1 MPTTKSFSPQSL
13 AKRWNDVV
21 EELREIRPMRPGT
34 VCSQRVKY
42 EDKNG
47 KVKSHGPYP
56 ILTFKEKGKTVTM
69 RLESEEKIEVAKE
82 QIAHFRNFKEKTKEL
97 IDIGRRMADREMSE
111 VGEGKKNSSKRS
123 AKNKRPRRA
132 TSSRR

>member
-1 MPTTKSFSPQSL
+1 MSTTRSLSAQSL

-21 EELREIRPMRPGT
+21 EELREVRPMRPGT

-42 EDKNG
+42 QDKNG

-56 ILTFKEKGKTVTM
+56 ILTCKEKGKTVTL
-69 RLESEEKIEVAKE
+69 RLESDEKIEVAKE
-82 QIAHFRNFKEKTKEL
+82 QIAKFRDFKEKTKEL
-97 IDIGRRMADREMSE
+97 IHIGRQMADREMSE
-111 VGEGKKNSSKRS
+111 TGEGKKNSSKRS

-132 TSSRR
+132 TSSKR